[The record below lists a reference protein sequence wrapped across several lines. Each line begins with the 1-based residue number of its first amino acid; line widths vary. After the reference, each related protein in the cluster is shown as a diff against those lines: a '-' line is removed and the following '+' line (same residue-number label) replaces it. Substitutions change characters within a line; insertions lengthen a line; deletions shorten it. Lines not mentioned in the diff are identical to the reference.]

1 MRSIADR
8 GAMAMNSRFIRIGL
22 LLMLVAGIT
31 VTVIYRDRFDVAALE
46 RWIQD
51 AGIWAPLLFMAVYAV
66 AAVLFL
72 PGTLLTLA
80 GGALFGPVLGT
91 FYNLTGATIGA
102 TLAFLIARYLVSD
115 WVAERTGGRLKQLIN
130 GVEGEGWRF
139 VAFTRLVPLFPFNLL
154 NYALGLTRIKL
165 SHYLL
170 ATYICML
177 PASIAYSYLG
187 YAGREAVGGGE
198 GLIRKVLL
206 ALALLAVV
214 AFLPSLIGK
223 LRRGAMI
230 DIADLKQRLDAGAD
244 VLVLDVRTA
253 QDFVGEQGHIA
264 TVTHIPLEEL
274 AARLEDISEY
284 QERPVIIVCRTDR
297 KSAKA
302 ARILAQNG
310 FADVHIARM
319 GMTAWNKLGYAVEH

>member
-1 MRSIADR
+1 
-8 GAMAMNSRFIRIGL
+8 
-22 LLMLVAGIT
+22 
-31 VTVIYRDRFDVAALE
+31 
-46 RWIQD
+46 
-51 AGIWAPLLFMAVYAV
+51 
-66 AAVLFL
+66 
-72 PGTLLTLA
+72 
-80 GGALFGPVLGT
+80 
-91 FYNLTGATIGA
+91 
-102 TLAFLIARYLVSD
+102 
-115 WVAERTGGRLKQLIN
+115 
-130 GVEGEGWRF
+130 
-139 VAFTRLVPLFPFNLL
+139 
-154 NYALGLTRIKL
+154 
-165 SHYLL
+165 
-170 ATYICML
+170 
-177 PASIAYSYLG
+177 
-187 YAGREAVGGGE
+187 

-274 AARLEDISEY
+274 AERLEDISEY